1 MWNYFKLYDI
11 IINFI
16 LVNNLR
22 IEFDNFLFNKSKVK
36 IIEGV
41 LKLQQLQILLLR
53 STKRVI
59 DKELKLKLLSVLPNT
74 NY

>member
-1 MWNYFKLYDI
+1 LWNYFKLYDI